1 MYVVDSALMRP
12 DTGQTVSVR
21 TLLPVTT
28 VSFFYFFCILAAY
41 YTIRP
46 VKDMLAVEDGV
57 ERLPLLYLATLITM
71 LFITPVYGWL
81 TQRFPRRQFVPMVYL
96 FFILNLLGFYAWFQ
110 WAPDSTVLRFA
121 FFVWTSCFSLFVVSV
136 FWSVMAD
143 VHDQHDARL
152 TFGIIAAGGSLGAI
166 CGDQLTRSLVTIIG
180 TGQLPFISIL
190 FLMAALILVNLL
202 FRMQRSRPVHADAV
216 SDQPIGGSL
225 LAGARLI
232 LDYRFLRLV
241 AIFMCLGTFTGALI
255 YSIQGSFISTLYAG
269 DRDGMTQIFA
279 SINLWGN
286 LITLLFQ
293 VGLSWWLLK
302 HVHLKW
308 VLSILPV
315 LVIIGFALFIVL
327 PIFPLIVI
335 QQIIRRSTL
344 YGITNPAIHLLY
356 TNVGPESK
364 YKFKNFT
371 ETAVWRAGDV
381 LASSLFLLFYLYSNL
396 PLLAG
401 VGLLVA
407 IAWLWLTRRMI
418 DSLDE
423 MKQRQELL
431 P

>member
-1 MYVVDSALMRP
+1 MADSAPPRP
-12 DTGQTVSVR
+12 ESGRTVPMLA
-21 TLLPVTT
+21 LLPVTA

-46 VKDMLAVEDGV
+46 VKDMLAVEDGI
-57 ERLPLLYLATLITM
+57 ERLPLLYLVTLIAM
-71 LFITPVYGWL
+71 LFITPLYGWL
-81 TQRFPRRQFVPMVYL
+81 TQRFPRRQFVPLVYL
-96 FFILNLLGFYAWFQ
+96 FFILNLLGFYGWFQ
-110 WAPDSTVLRFA
+110 WAPDSTALRFV

-143 VHDQHDARL
+143 VHNQTEARL

-166 CGDQLTRSLVTIIG
+166 CGDQLTRTLVTLIG
-180 TGQLPFISIL
+180 TEQLPFISIL
-190 FLMAALILVNLL
+190 FLLAALILVTLL
-202 FRMQRSRPVHADAV
+202 FRMQRHRPGHRDAL

-232 LDYRFLRLV
+232 LDHRFLRLV
-241 AIFMCLGTFTGALI
+241 ALFMCLGTFTGALI

-269 DRDGMTQIFA
+269 DRDGMTRIYA

-293 VGLSWWLLK
+293 IGLSWWLLK
-302 HVHLKW
+302 HVRLKW
-308 VLSILPV
+308 VLSVLPV

-327 PIFPLIVI
+327 PIFPIIVI
-335 QQIIRRSTL
+335 QQVIRRSTL

-356 TNVGPESK
+356 THVGPESK

-371 ETAVWRAGDV
+371 ETAVWRTGDL
-381 LASSLFLLFYLYSNL
+381 LASSLFLLFYLYANL
-396 PLLAG
+396 SLLAG

-407 IAWLWLTRRMI
+407 IAWLWLTRQMI
-418 DSLDE
+418 DSLHD
-423 MKQRQELL
+423 MRRRQETL